1 MSDDADDEHI
11 FSDNPGA
18 RRYELRIGGELIGT
32 ADYAVNGDTVALTR
46 IYTRP
51 THRGQGLAFRTTGYA
66 VDRIVAD
73 GRRVVPMCWVAEK
86 WFAAHP
92 ERASALAASV

>member
-1 MSDDADDEHI
+1 MSETV

-18 RRYELRIGGELIGT
+18 SRYEQRIDGELIGT
-32 ADYAVNGDTVALTR
+32 ADYAVQGDTVALTR
-46 IYTRP
+46 IFTRP
-51 THRGQGLAFRTTGYA
+51 THRGQGLAFAMTEYA

-73 GRRVVPMCWVAEK
+73 GRRVVPVCWVAEK

-92 ERASALAASV
+92 ERADALAARP

>member
-1 MSDDADDEHI
+1 MSESV
-11 FSDNPGA
+11 FSDNPEQ
-18 RRYELRIGGELIGT
+18 RRYELHIDGELIGT
-32 ADYAVNGDTVALTR
+32 ADYAVQGDAVALTR

-51 THRGQGLAFRTTGYA
+51 THRGQGLAFRTTEYA

-73 GRRVVPMCWVAEK
+73 GHRVVPVCWVAEK

-92 ERASALAASV
+92 ERAAALADAS